1 MCLLKRRRHFGVI
14 RTMRVTCDDTSSRAA
29 AAAAAAA
36 SEDGSITY
44 VVHTQEV
51 RYNDVPAS

>member
-1 MCLLKRRRHFGVI
+1 
-14 RTMRVTCDDTSSRAA
+14 MRVTCDDTSSRAAA

-51 RYNDVPAS
+51 RYNNVPAS